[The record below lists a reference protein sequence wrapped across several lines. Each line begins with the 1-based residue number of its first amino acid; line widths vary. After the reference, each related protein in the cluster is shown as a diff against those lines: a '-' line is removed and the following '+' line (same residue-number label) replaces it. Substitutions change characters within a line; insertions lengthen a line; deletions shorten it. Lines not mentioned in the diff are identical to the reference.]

1 MSLATITFS
10 TQYGSVLFKV
20 KNWLAI
26 MLYLK
31 FMIAVKTIVSRKVA
45 AHPATRGMQL
55 LKKTHIFM
63 TKAQKCHLCH
73 IKMPFSSFLKVELVR
88 LNKGKEDVSW

>member
-63 TKAQKCHLCH
+63 TKARKCYLSN
-73 IKMPFSSFLKVELVR
+73 MQVTRSSFLKVELVR
-88 LNKGKEDVSW
+88 FSKDK